1 MSEMGRV
8 LGVSPDVVR
17 LTLKRLELPTSPSE
31 RRQQQASLA
40 GIGDG
45 PVSPELD
52 VAP

>member
-1 MSEMGRV
+1 MTEMGRV
-8 LGVSPDVVR
+8 LGVSHHVVR
-17 LTLKRLELPTSPSE
+17 QTLIRLGLSTSPSE